1 MTETMQSFAHV
12 VVIDKCITGMFQ
24 RDASS
29 VSSVVTTARYISESR
44 IQLVQNFICFCG
56 QWSYQVNAV
65 KFNDSSAVVVS
76 AGFDRSLRVWDC
88 RSHSVEPVQVFAPF
102 LRFHGFTLKLKLS
115 QLFFY

>member
-44 IQLVQNFICFCG
+44 IQLVQNFICFLWTMVLSGQCG
-56 QWSYQVNAV
+56 
-65 KFNDSSAVVVS
+65 
-76 AGFDRSLRVWDC
+76 
-88 RSHSVEPVQVFAPF
+88 EVQ
-102 LRFHGFTLKLKLS
+102 
-115 QLFFY
+115 